1 MGPATVTL
9 INEERDGFSRASPN
23 RSPLRTVARIAVAI
37 GAVGSVALMFRSIH
51 RNPSRLL
58 IVIFVLWVLT
68 PFAALA
74 FADVMS
80 ARLPRRVRAALY
92 GVMLLVAL
100 ASSAVYVADAI
111 WPRKAQAAYV
121 YVAFPPVSFLFS
133 AIVLSTAGLLS
144 RRQE

>member
-1 MGPATVTL
+1 
-9 INEERDGFSRASPN
+9 
-23 RSPLRTVARIAVAI
+23 VARIAVAI
-37 GAVGSVALMFRSIH
+37 GAVGSLALMFRSIH

-58 IVIFVLWVLT
+58 ILIFVLWVLA

-74 FADVMS
+74 FADMMS
-80 ARLPRRVRAALY
+80 ARWPRRVRATLY
-92 GVMLLVAL
+92 IVMLLVAL

-121 YVAFPPVSFLFS
+121 YVAFPPVSLLFS
-133 AIVLSTAGLLS
+133 AIVLSAAGLIS